1 MDNNSKAYDLI
12 SMGNKG
18 RNYEDATV
26 INGFV
31 LNDKDELEHYIDR
44 EGGTKAVIPDGIT
57 KVPYHV
63 FYECEFL
70 KSLYI
75 PKSVREFETDMMHC
89 NNFEEF
95 IVDDD
100 HMYFTVKD
108 GVLYNKDMT
117 VLVYCPN
124 GYKAEKF
131 VVPDGVISI
140 EDDAFAGCIN
150 LMEIVLP
157 ESVDY
162 IGYDAFSGCSS
173 LKHIKMP
180 KYMAE
185 GMQEN
190 TFFGCSS
197 LEEISFPN
205 GIRSIGANDFDWCDS
220 LKKITFGRTMQ
231 HPVDF
236 ALALPAL
243 EEIIVDPENP
253 YFTAENGI
261 LYDKTKTILFV
272 CAQGI
277 KGEVVV
283 PDTVTQIGF
292 NSFMPGFKYCD
303 NLTSIK
309 LPQSVRH
316 IYEEAFKD
324 CSAEVVMAE
333 PDKIDYFTSKDYING
348 AEYKQKKYHFEILAI
363 HGYHGSSN
371 NATYRALDETCLN
384 ITAPSID
391 FDSESPDAVLNR
403 LRYYMT
409 TNDIDV
415 ILGTSLGGFY
425 AAVLSAEFNKPAILV
440 NPCLMPFLHLP
451 RLGYKGDITP
461 YISMFGTLE
470 DLKNEN
476 ICCIVGDADNVIDT
490 HDLTERMCNNERFHR
505 VPGGKH
511 SAASLPLKEYF
522 DEVLPY
528 CNNFYVKK
536 ICSEF
541 NLRNPNADL

>member
-1 MDNNSKAYDLI
+1 MDNNSKSYDLI
-12 SMGNKG
+12 AMGNKG
-18 RNYEDATV
+18 RNYDDATV

-44 EGGTKAVIPDGIT
+44 EGVAKAVIPDGIT
-57 KVPYHV
+57 KIPRHV

-75 PKSVREFETDMMHC
+75 PKSVREFETNLMHC
-89 NNFEEF
+89 NNFEKF

-100 HMYFTVKD
+100 HLYFTVKD
-108 GVLYNKDMT
+108 GVLYNKDIT

-150 LMEIVLP
+150 LIEIVLP

-162 IGYDAFSGCSS
+162 IGYDAFCGCSS

-197 LEEISFPN
+197 LEEITFPD
-205 GIRSIGANDFDWCDS
+205 GIRYVGANDFDWCQS
-220 LKKITFGRTMQ
+220 LKKITFGKTMQ
-231 HPVDF
+231 YPEDF

-283 PDTVTQIGF
+283 PDTVTQIGY
-292 NSFMPGFKYCD
+292 NMFMPGFKYCD

-316 IYEEAFKD
+316 IYKDAFKK
-324 CSAEVVMAE
+324 CSAKVFFPE
-333 PDKIDYFTSKDYING
+333 PDKIDYFTAPEYLKS
-348 AEYKQKKYHFEILAI
+348 AEEEHKKYDFEMLTI
-363 HGYHGSSN
+363 HGYHGSPE
-371 NATYRALDETCLN
+371 NATYRELDKTCVN

-391 FDSESPDAVLNR
+391 FDSESPETVLNR
-403 LRYYMT
+403 LRFYIAA
-409 TNDIDV
+409 NRINV
-415 ILGTSLGGFY
+415 IVGTSLGGFY
-425 AAVLSAEFNKPAILV
+425 AAVLSAEFNIPVILV

-451 RLGYKGDITP
+451 RLGYKGDITS

-470 DLKNEN
+470 NLKNEN

-490 HDLTERMCNNERFHR
+490 HDLTERMCKNERFRR

-511 SAASLPLKEYF
+511 SAASLPLNEYF

-528 CNNFYVKK
+528 CNKLYYEELDRRYGHMWAK
-536 ICSEF
+536 E
-541 NLRNPNADL
+541 